1 MVCQCAKTGML
12 GFSRTTAEI
21 RSPLIPAAPPPKRHP
36 YDQWSP
42 DARALDLVGD
52 KWTLLIIRDLA
63 AGPRRFVE
71 LQRVLPGISTEQLR
85 SRLNRMVADGLLTRQ
100 RYREVPPRVDY
111 ELTERSREL
120 MPVLGA
126 LAQWGYD
133 WTWTAPRAGED
144 VNVGAIFRLAPG
156 LLEPPAGLEGAV
168 ELIVDA
174 EGEAPERRYLVT
186 MRDGSVEIAERERDG
201 TPTATV
207 RGSVAAWVRAL
218 GPEGDLDELEFDGNR
233 SLADGLLTGF
243 ADAAA
248 RSHAASRLAAP
259 RYFLPARVVRFVDVR
274 EGALGPARSPAGRRC
289 GSRGC
294 PRSARPR
301 RRSAC
306 SRSWG
311 RCPCPRGRRTA
322 RAGRGRSCRGSS
334 SGARDGSPGSRRRAG
349 RTGAGSGRRRRSSRA
364 RCRRVRPRR
373 W

>member
-1 MVCQCAKTGML
+1 M
-12 GFSRTTAEI
+12 R
-21 RSPLIPAAPPPKRHP
+21 
-36 YDQWSP
+36 
-42 DARALDLVGD
+42 RALDLVGD

-111 ELTERSREL
+111 ELTERSRDL

-168 ELIVDA
+168 ELVVDA
-174 EGEAPERRYLVT
+174 EGEAPERRYLRHDDAT
-186 MRDGSVEIAERERDG
+186 AASRSPSASARARRR
-201 TPTATV
+201 ATV

-233 SLADGLLTGF
+233 GLADGLLTGF

-248 RSHAASRLAAP
+248 RSNAQAA
-259 RYFLPARVVRFVDVR
+259 
-274 EGALGPARSPAGRRC
+274 
-289 GSRGC
+289 
-294 PRSARPR
+294 
-301 RRSAC
+301 
-306 SRSWG
+306 
-311 RCPCPRGRRTA
+311 
-322 RAGRGRSCRGSS
+322 
-334 SGARDGSPGSRRRAG
+334 
-349 RTGAGSGRRRRSSRA
+349 
-364 RCRRVRPRR
+364 
-373 W
+373 